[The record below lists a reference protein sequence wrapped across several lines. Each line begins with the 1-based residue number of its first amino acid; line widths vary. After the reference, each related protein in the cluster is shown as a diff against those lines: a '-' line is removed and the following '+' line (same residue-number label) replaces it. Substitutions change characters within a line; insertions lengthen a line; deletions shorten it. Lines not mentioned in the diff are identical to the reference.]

1 MEPTSITAV
10 TLASILSSL
19 SASDA
24 PVSKSVIS
32 THISPAIAGQ
42 WEIELDN
49 AAAFSDAASAMI
61 GAAEPQASLSSLRD
75 TQSLEYGVIE
85 RDKVAA
91 NESLLQAQT
100 STINSDLQSTA
111 QKVCR
116 ERYNFGADNNVWAVS
131 GDEWTYGKYLVTHPE
146 QGLPIIAIKTIY
158 DNNEV
163 DCSGNQIDQTGEAI
177 VAYLNHQGNQMQW
190 CADTE
195 GEECFMT
202 FHRILP

>member
-24 PVSKSVIS
+24 PVSQSVIS

-42 WEIELDN
+42 WEIELN
-49 AAAFSDAASAMI
+49 NEAVVSDAASAMI
-61 GAAEPQASLSSLRD
+61 GATESQSSRSSTSD
-75 TQSLEYGVIE
+75 VQMLESDVIE
-85 RDKVAA
+85 HDKVTA
-91 NESLLQAQT
+91 NDPTLQAQT
-100 STINSDLQSTA
+100 STTHSDLQSTA

-131 GDEWTYGKYLVTHPE
+131 GKEWTYGKYLVTHPE